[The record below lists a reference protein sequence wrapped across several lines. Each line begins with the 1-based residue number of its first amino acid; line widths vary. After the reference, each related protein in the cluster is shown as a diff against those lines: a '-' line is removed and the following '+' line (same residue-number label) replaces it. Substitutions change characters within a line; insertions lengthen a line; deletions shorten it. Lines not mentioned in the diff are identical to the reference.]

1 MRQDALRVST
11 AVDTGSCGHD
21 FIVSVVTRDF
31 LHGVLSF
38 HLWYLLVSNPKNRS
52 VVVVPSFLILLAK
65 SHVELVIV
73 ARPLPADRFTFLD
86 LDTSK
91 IHFCDDLVFFCW
103 WQRFM
108 TGLFVDTHGAKVLLF
123 IEAWRLEFPHEL
135 WHLRARWSWD
145 GSPRAM

>member
-1 MRQDALRVST
+1 MLNRRRRDEGPDVPWNGNPAQIIFDCLCAKMPSVSALLLT
-11 AVDTGSCGHD
+11 QAGGHD
-21 FIVSVVTRDF
+21 FIVSIATADF

-38 HLWYLLVSNPKNRS
+38 HLWYLLVSNSKNRT

-91 IHFCDDLVFFCW
+91 IPSVRISFSFVGANDL
-103 WQRFM
+103 
-108 TGLFVDTHGAKVLLF
+108 
-123 IEAWRLEFPHEL
+123 
-135 WHLRARWSWD
+135 
-145 GSPRAM
+145 